1 MEINRIVVYGRTNCP
16 QCKMTCKVLEKEGIE
31 YRYINIDEN
40 QPERLRL
47 TLLGFQTVPVTRIVF
62 ENGEQDQYIT
72 GFRPN
77 ELKKLK

>member
-1 MEINRIVVYGRTNCP
+1 MKINRIVVYGRTKCP
-16 QCKMTCKVLEKEGIE
+16 QCKMTCKVLDKEEIE

-40 QPERLRL
+40 DPEALRL
-47 TLLGFQTVPVTRIVF
+47 TMLGFQTVPVTRIIF